1 METFIRELHIER
13 EFEYGGVGLLTHGV
27 RPKRA
32 IHLAVQRGSNWGRVN
47 APADDARVEL
57 RPIYKPI
64 ILEILGQRRRLLS
77 IAQEDEA
84 PGYET
89 EEAGEIL

>member
-1 METFIRELHIER
+1 MAVSDCGRAVFGQRER
-13 EFEYGGVGLLTHGV
+13 S
-27 RPKRA
+27 
-32 IHLAVQRGSNWGRVN
+32 IHLASRIIFADLAVQRGSNWERVN

-64 ILEILGQRRRLLS
+64 ILEIIGQRRRLLS
-77 IAQEDEA
+77 VAEEDVA

>member
-1 METFIRELHIER
+1 MFGQRER
-13 EFEYGGVGLLTHGV
+13 S
-27 RPKRA
+27 
-32 IHLAVQRGSNWGRVN
+32 IHLADLAVQRGSNWVN

-64 ILEILGQRRRLLS
+64 ILEIIGQRRRLLS
-77 IAQEDEA
+77 VAEEDEA

>member
-1 METFIRELHIER
+1 MNANLNMAVADC
-13 EFEYGGVGLLTHGV
+13 G
-27 RPKRA
+27 RA
-32 IHLAVQRGSNWGRVN
+32 VFGQRGRSIHLASRIIFADLAVQRGSNWVN
-47 APADDARVEL
+47 APADDAHVEL

-64 ILEILGQRRRLLS
+64 ILEIIGQRRRLLS
-77 IAQEDEA
+77 VAEEDEA